1 MAPRGPLPLPLQP
14 QFLPEGQ
21 LPASSQGGRW
31 WPGAGAYGCY
41 LSPPLCCLAHLGEG
55 TEGVCPQPWYSGPLS
70 PSPPPALQ
78 GLGAKLR
85 PGGLAGQ
92 SEAQLRCI
100 SLVTTV
106 AAAPPPPR
114 DLPAPAVTAKHNTR
128 PGKTAVGRGG
138 TALLPGERRRSFHP
152 HPLPPWPR
160 LGRGHPGGSCRARVS
175 CFPGSVILGS
185 FAACLPFQ

>member
-106 AAAPPPPR
+106 AAAPPPPC

-128 PGKTAVGRGG
+128 PGKTAVGRRDRPAPWGKE
-138 TALLPGERRRSFHP
+138 AELPS
-152 HPLPPWPR
+152 PPPAT
-160 LGRGHPGGSCRARVS
+160 LAQVG
-175 CFPGSVILGS
+175 
-185 FAACLPFQ
+185 